1 MISAILKNL
10 KRYGPYLHSVPGQT
24 ARRGPKTGAGRA
36 RTGGLGKPGAGHS
49 RLTPQRPPN
58 LAGGGAAIGMLE
70 FFSVLTMGW

>member
-49 RLTPQRPPN
+49 RLTSQPGRIATWVG
-58 LAGGGAAIGMLE
+58 L
-70 FFSVLTMGW
+70 